1 METESFHTTRWTLVR
16 HATGQ
21 SLEGRKALNELC
33 AAYYEPVV
41 AFLRRDGRDPEA
53 ARETAHDFFQRL
65 LETPNLGGAEPG
77 RGRFRSYLLG
87 ALKHHLGH
95 LRERNLRQKRGA
107 GAETIPITP
116 GTDTS
121 PGFDVSDPHALPPD
135 REFDRQWALHV
146 LRLATE
152 ALANEWQAAGKTELF
167 AALQPFIGGELGH
180 GDLAALAEHLA
191 ENPATLR
198 KTLSR
203 MRHRFRQHVKAQL
216 VPTLAESGEVED
228 EMRALLGALAG

>member
-1 METESFHTTRWTLVR
+1 M
-16 HATGQ
+16 
-21 SLEGRKALNELC
+21 
-33 AAYYEPVV
+33 
-41 AFLRRDGRDPEA
+41 
-53 ARETAHDFFQRL
+53 
-65 LETPNLGGAEPG
+65 
-77 RGRFRSYLLG
+77 
-87 ALKHHLGH
+87 
-95 LRERNLRQKRGA
+95 
-107 GAETIPITP
+107 
-116 GTDTS
+116 
-121 PGFDVSDPHALPPD
+121 PPD

-228 EMRALLGALAG
+228 ENAGAARGAGGVTTVRIELNPLAYLVPLTLVMPSLTGGQLREITIAPRLPSRWQRLK

>member
-21 SLEGRKALNELC
+21 SPEGRKALNELC

-41 AFLRRDGRDPEA
+41 AFLRRDGRDADA

-65 LETPNLGGAEPG
+65 LEAPNLGGAEPG

-95 LRERNLRQKRGA
+95 QREKTLRQKRGA
-107 GAETIPITP
+107 GAETIPIAP

-121 PGFDVSDPHALPPD
+121 PGFDVGDPQALPPD
-135 REFDRQWALHV
+135 S
-146 LRLATE
+146 LR
-152 ALANEWQAAGKTELF
+152 
-167 AALQPFIGGELGH
+167 
-180 GDLAALAEHLA
+180 
-191 ENPATLR
+191 R
-198 KTLSR
+198 
-203 MRHRFRQHVKAQL
+203 
-216 VPTLAESGEVED
+216 
-228 EMRALLGALAG
+228 LGAAVRMAQSVETITADAPFACPLLRQRIGSGSHRQRCMKSSVECRYLWNPWQDLLDRVNAL